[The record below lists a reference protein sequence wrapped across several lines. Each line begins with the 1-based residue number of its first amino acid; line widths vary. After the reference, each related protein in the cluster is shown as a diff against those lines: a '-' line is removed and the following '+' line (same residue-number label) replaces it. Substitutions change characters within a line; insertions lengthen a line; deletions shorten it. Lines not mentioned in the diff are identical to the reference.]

1 MRGQEWH
8 QNLYQ
13 KFDRKTDYAKAV
25 VNLHNKRVLLALDH
39 VSKSTLLLCTIN
51 KNVYL
56 SKYYLQFS
64 VSKYPFIFHSA
75 NTAIVP
81 VYTMIRPVLV
91 LISPI
96 GLSSLYNAVIDKR
109 DGNA

>member
-1 MRGQEWH
+1 MY

-25 VNLHNKRVLLALDH
+25 VNLHNKRVLLAPDP

-51 KNVYL
+51 KNEYL

-64 VSKYPFIFHSA
+64 NFLKNKYKIQVTRRGDRIRTCDPL
-75 NTAIVP
+75 VP
-81 VYTMIRPVLV
+81 NQVL
-91 LISPI
+91 
-96 GLSSLYNAVIDKR
+96 
-109 DGNA
+109 